1 MHEKVGEKLAG
12 GLLWMLAYQFFN
24 FPREDVFS
32 TLGSRFRLL
41 LQLREVKSAAK
52 GKKVGLRNCVR
63 GKKQNPPWRN
73 PGTDGLFAIENM
85 FRIVSHSIGFYLNI
99 TSNRI
104 GRITFS
110 SFHFFFF

>member
-1 MHEKVGEKLAG
+1 MVAMTEVFRVYLARG
-12 GLLWMLAYQFFN
+12 YFC
-24 FPREDVFS
+24 PP
-32 TLGSRFRLL
+32 TI
-41 LQLREVKSAAK
+41 KSAAK

-63 GKKQNPPWRN
+63 GKKQNPSWRN